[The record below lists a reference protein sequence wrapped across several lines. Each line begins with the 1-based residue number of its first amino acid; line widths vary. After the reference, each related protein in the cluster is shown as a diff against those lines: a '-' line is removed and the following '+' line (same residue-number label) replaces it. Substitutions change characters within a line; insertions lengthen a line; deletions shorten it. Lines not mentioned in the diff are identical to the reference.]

1 MFKLGLY
8 NIMVTRWQNRGDRM
22 QFLWEYLKTTKK
34 PILLYGT
41 GNGADK
47 IIDRLLEDGV
57 SVSGVFASDG
67 FVRNQNFRGF
77 KVISYSEAKTAF
89 KDFIVLVAFGSK
101 RPEVLNNIEKIA
113 LEQELYVVDVPVYGN
128 TVFDKVFFE
137 ANIKDYESILDSF
150 SDKHSIDVF
159 KAIVDFKLSGSLP
172 KLKSAEDSED
182 ETFKTL
188 IPIKKNEVVF
198 DLGAYCGDTA
208 EQFLRYQPELSKIVA
223 VEPAPKN
230 FKKLEALSNNEPKII
245 PINAA
250 VSNNKDVVHF
260 SGKSGRNQSIGT
272 GKELV
277 RTVKIDELTK
287 DFGKPDFI
295 KFDVEGAEA
304 EAIISGEETI
314 KTYGPTLYISTYH
327 RSEDLFLI
335 PKLVLSINPNYKMFI
350 RHYPHIPCWDT
361 YYIFKK

>member
-1 MFKLGLY
+1 
-8 NIMVTRWQNRGDRM
+8 M
-22 QFLWEYLKTTKK
+22 QFLWEYLKTANK

-47 IIDRLLEDGV
+47 IIDRLLLDGV

-67 FVRNQNFRGF
+67 FVRNRSFRGF
-77 KVISYSEAKTAF
+77 DVISYNKAKADF
-89 KDFIVLVAFGSK
+89 KNFIVLVAFGSK
-101 RPEVLNNIEKIA
+101 RPEVVENVEKIA
-113 LEQELYVVDVPVYGN
+113 AEQELYIVDVPVYGD
-128 TVFDKVFFE
+128 TVFDKVYFE
-137 ANIKDYESILDSF
+137 AHKEDYNNILNRF
-150 SDKHSIDVF
+150 SDERSKDVF
-159 KAIVDFKLSGSLP
+159 KNICKFKLTGSYES
-172 KLKSAEDSED
+172 LKAAEDLED

-188 IPIKKNEVVF
+188 IPLNKNDTIF

-208 EQFLRYQPELSKIVA
+208 EQFLRYQPDLEKIVA

-230 FKKLEALSNNEPKII
+230 FARLENLSITEPKIF

-250 VSNNKDVVHF
+250 VSNTGDEVHF
-260 SGKSGRNQSIGT
+260 SGKSGRNQSAGM

-277 RTVKIDELTK
+277 KAIKIDELTEE
-287 DFGKPDFI
+287 FGTPGFI
-295 KFDVEGAEA
+295 KFDVEGAEE
-304 EAIISGEETI
+304 EAILSGKETI
-314 KTYGPTLYISTYH
+314 KNYGPTLYISTYH

-335 PKLVLSINPNYKMFI
+335 PKLVLSLNPHYKMFI